1 MDLLV
6 HRKVSRPSVFIPVLT
21 FLSITIVG
29 IIIIQY
35 IIPDTE
41 YRLPIILFS
50 IVLAFIVAGIEL
62 RGIVRYK
69 VPKENTVSEEEAEMQ
84 MARFVAE
91 IFDEDIPFDEIEREK
106 QSENSDNN

>member
-1 MDLLV
+1 V
-6 HRKVSRPSVFIPVLT
+6 QSRISRPSVFIPVLS
-21 FLSITIVG
+21 FLSITIIG

-35 IIPDTE
+35 IVPDPQ
-41 YRLPIILFS
+41 YKLPIILFS

-69 VPKENTVSEEEAEMQ
+69 VPKENVISDEEAEMN

-91 IFDEDIPFDEIEREK
+91 MFDEDIPFDEIEKEK
-106 QSENSDNN
+106 QEKNSEED

>member
-1 MDLLV
+1 MYS
-6 HRKVSRPSVFIPVLT
+6 RISRPSVFIPILT
-21 FLSITIVG
+21 FLSITIIG
-29 IIIIQY
+29 IIVIQY
-35 IIPDTE
+35 IVPDTQ

-69 VPKENTVSEEEAEMQ
+69 VPKEKIVSDEEAEMK

-91 IFDEDIPFDEIEREK
+91 MFDEDIPFDEIEKER
-106 QSENSDNN
+106 QSENSENN

>member
-1 MDLLV
+1 MQS
-6 HRKVSRPSVFIPVLT
+6 RISRPSVFIPVLS
-21 FLSITIVG
+21 FLSITIIG

-35 IIPDTE
+35 IVPDPQ
-41 YRLPIILFS
+41 YKLPIILFS

-69 VPKENTVSEEEAEMQ
+69 VPKENVISDEEAEMN

-91 IFDEDIPFDEIEREK
+91 MFDEDIPFDEIEKEK
-106 QSENSDNN
+106 QEKNSEED